1 MIFKG
6 SRYSG
11 VDVVEIEAVTVTGTV
26 TGTATRPTR
35 TLAIRAIPPAPSALE
50 YTVVEGERL
59 DTLAARFY
67 SEATKYWLLL
77 DANPETLNPFE
88 LLVPGATIHVPKNR
102 LVGP

>member
-11 VDVVEIEAVTVTGTV
+11 IEVVEIIAGTGTR
-26 TGTATRPTR
+26 TTR

-77 DANPETLNPFE
+77 DANPEMLNPFE

-102 LVGP
+102 LVGT

>member
-11 VDVVEIEAVTVTGTV
+11 TEVVEVVTGPGAQT
-26 TGTATRPTR
+26 TR
-35 TLAIRAIPPAPSALE
+35 TLALRAIPPAPSALE

-67 SEATKYWLLL
+67 TDATKYWLLL
-77 DANPETLNPFE
+77 DGNPETLNPFE

-102 LVGP
+102 LVSP